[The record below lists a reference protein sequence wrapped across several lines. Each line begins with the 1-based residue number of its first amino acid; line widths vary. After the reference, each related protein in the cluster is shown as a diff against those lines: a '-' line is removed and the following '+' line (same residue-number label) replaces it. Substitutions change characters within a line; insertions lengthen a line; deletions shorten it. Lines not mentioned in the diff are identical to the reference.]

1 MNCFPQPGQSHAC
14 GLMPVWIRSTV
25 VGSVMKS
32 LQVVKGPHTMSSKV
46 TAPGKALVTSR
57 AMKGLRRCVGATSP
71 HRRRCW
77 LHLRFAGVSAR
88 NIAHVSR
95 GGAWGLPVVEGLC
108 ESLVHSNRGRM
119 GRVRADRVVG
129 GTRFV
134 LHGWRVVK
142 L

>member
-1 MNCFPQPGQSHAC
+1 MNCFPQPGQSQAC

-25 VGSVMKS
+25 VGSVLKS
-32 LQVVKGPHTMSSKV
+32 LQVVRGSRTMSCKV
-46 TAPGKALVTSR
+46 TAAGKALVTSR
-57 AMKGLRRCVGATSP
+57 AMKGLRGRLGATSP
-71 HRRRCW
+71 CRRRCR

-88 NIAHVSR
+88 NVAHVSR
-95 GGAWGLPVVEGLC
+95 GRAWGLAVVEGLC

-129 GTRFV
+129 GTRLV
-134 LHGWRVVK
+134 LHGRRVVK